1 MDEAFLDSMSSHSGV
16 LDAAEPAEE
25 WLSSGSDLL
34 TASTDGDAP
43 PISVLPEHAD
53 GAAAATE
60 QDTPESVAWLYKEQ
74 AIGSME
80 ELGFLEANVPLQT
93 LPELPLEEDA
103 AVCSEAGSADVA
115 SDQQRLWPCSTPVQS
130 RLDLGADTEEE
141 DQLRSSSQTDSSST
155 ERLRSFAPRRTG
167 RLLET
172 PFAESCA
179 DSPFEAPSPR
189 DMQLSPAE
197 EQLIPASG
205 LSKDIGLSLEQAT
218 GHPRSPVLTDR
229 SKTEQLLWKPVC
241 PNPPTPMCRTSIT
254 ESIA

>member
-16 LDAAEPAEE
+16 LEAAEPTEE

-34 TASTDGDAP
+34 TATTDGDTP
-43 PISVLPEHAD
+43 HISALPEHAD
-53 GAAAATE
+53 GAAATE
-60 QDTPESVAWLYKEQ
+60 LDAPDGASWLHKEQ
-74 AIGSME
+74 AMGSME
-80 ELGFLEANVPLQT
+80 ELGFLEANAPLQT

-130 RLDLGADTEEE
+130 RLDLGMDVGE
-141 DQLRSSSQTDSSST
+141 DERRSSSQQGGPSM
-155 ERLRSFAPRRTG
+155 ERLPSFAPKRTG
-167 RLLET
+167 RPLET
-172 PFAESCA
+172 PFAEACA
-179 DSPFEAPSPR
+179 ESPFEAPSPR

-205 LSKDIGLSLEQAT
+205 LSKDLGLSLEKAS
-218 GHPRSPVLTDR
+218 GHPRSPVLADR

-241 PNPPTPMCRTSIT
+241 PPPSHPHVQDLHD
-254 ESIA
+254 